1 MRPLPSGSRYRLA
14 SLAAFVLLAACGQ
27 VIPQNGVAPLPPSP
41 PVVAAPPSTALA
53 LGVTPGPD
61 LATLGLTAQ
70 TAAPALTAFRKSC
83 PRLLTRFDN
92 SGLTHPGDWQAV
104 CAAAA
109 NWPDGDAADFF
120 TSQFETVTVGTG
132 TTYVTGYFEPQ
143 IAGTRDHRPGFDVP
157 VYGVPPD
164 LVHARAGDA
173 PLKPNGQTPFGR
185 YDETG
190 HFVPYYDR
198 AAIENGQLA
207 SQGLEIAWAAD
218 PVEFFFLQVQG
229 SGRLVAPDG
238 SVMRIGYA
246 ADNGQT
252 YTSIGIVMRN
262 AGLIGTAP
270 GQYPGSMQGI
280 MRYLREQPDA
290 ARALMDQNKSW
301 VFFREITGDGPIGAL
316 GVPVRAHV
324 SLAADPLFVPLGAP
338 VFISIDRPAAPAP
351 TTSAAPANAPTV
363 TGLWVAQDTGGA
375 IKGANRFDSFWGSG
389 PDARLTAGGMA
400 SRGSAWVLLPKG
412 TLSRLMPPHLNEP

>member
-1 MRPLPSGSRYRLA
+1 MRVDAVVRGTGFHRLA
-14 SLAAFVLLAACGQ
+14 AIAALALLSACGQ
-27 VIPQNGVAPLPPSP
+27 IIPPTGVAPLPPSP
-41 PVVAAPPSTALA
+41 PVVAAPAPPTAVA

-61 LATLGLTAQ
+61 LATLGLTAE
-70 TAAPALTAFRKSC
+70 TAAPALAAFRKSC
-83 PRLLTRFDN
+83 PRLLARPDN
-92 SGLTHPGDWQAV
+92 SGLTHPADWQGV

-109 NWPDGDAADFF
+109 TWPDSDAAGFF
-120 TSQFETVTVGTG
+120 TGQFEAATVGTG
-132 TTYVTGYFEPQ
+132 ATFVTGYFEPQ

-164 LVHARAGDA
+164 LVHARPGDA

-190 HFVPYYDR
+190 HFIPYYDR
-198 AAIENGQLA
+198 ATIESGKLA
-207 SQGLEIAWAAD
+207 GQGLEIAWAAD

-238 SVMRIGYA
+238 SVMHIGYA
-246 ADNGQT
+246 ADNGQN
-252 YTSIGIVMRN
+252 YTSIGIIMRD

-280 MRYLREQPDA
+280 MQYLREHPEA

-316 GVPVRAHV
+316 GVPVHAHV

-338 VFISIDRPAAPAP
+338 VFLTLDPAAAP
-351 TTSAAPANAPTV
+351 GPNPS
-363 TGLWVAQDTGGA
+363 GLWVAQDTGGA
-375 IKGANRFDSFWGSG
+375 IKGANRFDCFWGSG
-389 PDARLTAGGMA
+389 ADAQLTAGGMA
-400 SRGSAWVLLPKG
+400 RRGTAWVLLPKG
-412 TLSRLMPPHLNEP
+412 ALSRLSPPHPNPQ